1 MTEQLSTD
9 ALSFAE
15 WAVGTLASVVV
26 AHGASLPRVLWDL
39 HGPGMEPT
47 PLALAGGFLTTGP
60 QGRSQHP
67 CAHTAETPHSDPLD
81 ETKLLA

>member
-1 MTEQLSTD
+1 MTEQRSTD

-15 WAVGTLASVVV
+15 RAVGTLASVVV
-26 AHGASLPRVLWDL
+26 ALGASLPRVLWDL

-47 PLALAGGFLTTGP
+47 SLALAGGFLTTGP
-60 QGRSQHP
+60 QGRYQHP

-81 ETKLLA
+81 EKKFLA